1 MENLEHDPRAIALG
15 STMTEDLQGIK
26 KLLTNLKAGSGPRV
40 QDLGSYSRFYKLV
53 LARCA
58 WFVKA
63 VARLGPADGKTAKVF
78 KGKVIRGL
86 PALEHIAE
94 TLRQRV
100 AQKDP
105 SLEQADAKDLNT
117 FAWLLSPTQR
127 ETNKEIQAG
136 IANIVHARGGPHEG
150 ARERRGREVQRLGDR
165 SGEEEFFA
173 HREDAEF
180 VEHRRLSRAE
190 QQRQR
195 QEDWVGDPQ
204 RRASPIVFE
213 ARPRRTLGPCLA
225 HVVVVRIRLL
235 RWG

>member
-136 IANIVHARGGPHEG
+136 IANIVHARGVHMKELENGGG
-150 ARERRGREVQRLGDR
+150 AKSSGSAIVPVKKNSLLTVKTPSLSNTGAYRAQSNKGNAKKTGLETRKDELRQLYLKRGR
-165 SGEEEFFA
+165 A
-173 HREDAEF
+173 
-180 VEHRRLSRAE
+180 
-190 QQRQR
+190 
-195 QEDWVGDPQ
+195 
-204 RRASPIVFE
+204 
-213 ARPRRTLGPCLA
+213 GP
-225 HVVVVRIRLL
+225 
-235 RWG
+235 